1 VKEKIK
7 FGIVGAGGIAQAYA
21 QAFEDCSTAQL
32 VAVAD
37 ISAAAAERLAER
49 VGCSAYHSY
58 EAMAASRQLDAVI
71 ICTPPNTHPEISL
84 YFLERKIHVLCE
96 KPLSIDVES
105 ARLMLGAAT
114 RCGVHLTMASKFR
127 YVEDVV
133 RAKALVS
140 SGLLGEI
147 ILFENA
153 FTSRVDMAARWN
165 SKPEMS
171 GGGVLIDNGTHSI
184 DLMRYFLGPLAEV
197 QVIEGKRSQG
207 LPVEETVHIFARS
220 LKGVMGSIDLSWSIN
235 KEQEHY
241 LSLYGSLGT
250 VKIGWKQSK
259 YRLSTE
265 QDWVL
270 FGNGYDKVQ
279 AFRSQIDNFTRAV
292 NAEEPLLVTP
302 EDALASV
309 EVIEAA
315 YAALRRSQW
324 TIVKRDLS
332 RTATS
337 APVFVEA
344 DWSVA

>member
-1 VKEKIK
+1 
-7 FGIVGAGGIAQAYA
+7 
-21 QAFEDCSTAQL
+21 
-32 VAVAD
+32 
-37 ISAAAAERLAER
+37 
-49 VGCSAYHSY
+49 
-58 EAMAASRQLDAVI
+58 
-71 ICTPPNTHPEISL
+71 
-84 YFLERKIHVLCE
+84 
-96 KPLSIDVES
+96 
-105 ARLMLGAAT
+105 
-114 RCGVHLTMASKFR
+114 
-127 YVEDVV
+127 
-133 RAKALVS
+133 
-140 SGLLGEI
+140 
-147 ILFENA
+147 
-153 FTSRVDMAARWN
+153 
-165 SKPEMS
+165 
-171 GGGVLIDNGTHSI
+171 
-184 DLMRYFLGPLAEV
+184 
-197 QVIEGKRSQG
+197 